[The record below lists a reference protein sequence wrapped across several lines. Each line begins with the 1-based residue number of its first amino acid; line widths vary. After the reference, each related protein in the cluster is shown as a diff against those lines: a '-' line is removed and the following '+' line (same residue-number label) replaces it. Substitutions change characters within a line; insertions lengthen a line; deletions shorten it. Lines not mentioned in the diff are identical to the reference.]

1 MPLADRGGV
10 QCTELGA
17 IVPVVQRGCARL
29 VLAGD
34 HCQLPPSVQSQE
46 AERRGLSLSL
56 YGRLVR
62 LGLEPFFL
70 DTQFRSHPKLVEFV
84 ASEIYGGKLKSGITG
99 TDRPALPGFAWP
111 DPGVPLAFVEMGAEN
126 REEVEGES
134 KQNSAEGNKV
144 LDVLQEVL
152 AAGAC
157 PVTDVGIITPYVA
170 QVRATPLW
178 EFSRKGSKSA

>member
-84 ASEIYGGKLKSGITG
+84 ASEIYGGKLKSGIPG

-170 QVRATPLW
+170 QVRATPL
-178 EFSRKGSKSA
+178 